1 MTWSR
6 CSLASG
12 WLKCSVDEASIR
24 AEAVQAEKSSAWLW
38 KSVEVRTGK
47 SVGMEPMNE
56 PGVPILGEG
65 WGWDGSCRL
74 VDNMEEAGWW

>member
-1 MTWSR
+1 MTRSR
-6 CSLASG
+6 CSLASS
-12 WLKCSVDEASIR
+12 WLKCSMDEASIR

-65 WGWDGSCRL
+65 WGWKGSCRL
-74 VDNMEEAGWW
+74 VDNMEEAGW